1 MILRIKDK
9 GGNSFVDACIMV
21 LVVVMLIALVLKVLP
36 IFIVKQNLDT
46 YATEIVR
53 TAEVA
58 GCVGSATSAKANSM
72 KNETGLNPS
81 IQWSKT
87 GNIQLGEE
95 VTITLTTTVNIGLF
109 GPFGSFPITLTAKA
123 TGTSEVYH
131 K

>member
-9 GGNSFVDACIMV
+9 GGNSFVDACILV
-21 LVVVMLIALVLKVLP
+21 LVVVMMIALVLKVMP
-36 IFIVKQNLDT
+36 VFIAKQHLDT
-46 YATEIVR
+46 FATKIVR

-58 GCVGSATSAKANSM
+58 GCVGSATTAKANSL

-81 IQWSKT
+81 VQWSKT

-95 VTITLTTTVNIGLF
+95 VTLTLKTTVNIGLF
-109 GPFGSFPITLTAKA
+109 GPFGSFPVTLTAKA